1 LGKNI
6 FFKKKKRR
14 KQATKKAKGKK
25 FRKKKKEKKLH
36 LYKREMLYRVILEV
50 TFVSLK
56 K

>member
-25 FRKKKKEKKLH
+25 FRKKKEKKLH
-36 LYKREMLYRVILEV
+36 LFKREMLYRVILEV